1 MLVLLL
7 ASVMVLKATVV
18 LATHTFTLANH
29 CSYGVPVY
37 VDNAYSSVPYNGPQ
51 PGTIGAGQSVDIDIP
66 NGWNSRI
73 CHNADGRKC
82 ADGATEDSMSEF
94 NLDSGGLDYYDISN
108 IEGYTIAQQI
118 QPHNTSPYGGCQ
130 TVKCTSSTCPCDQA
144 YPPGDKSGCGNDRPV
159 KSCPSSGAFTI
170 TYCP

>member
-1 MLVLLL
+1 MLALLL
-7 ASVMVLKATVV
+7 VSVAARVAFV
-18 LATHTFTLANH
+18 LATHTFTLVNH
-29 CSYGVPVY
+29 CSYGVPVW
-37 VDNAYSSVPYNGPQ
+37 VDNAYSKVPYNGAQ
-51 PGTIGAGQSVDIDIP
+51 PGTIGAGSSVNIDIP

-73 CHNADGRKC
+73 CHNADGAKC
-82 ADGATEDSMSEF
+82 VDDVTKDSLAEF

-108 IEGYTIAQQI
+108 IEGYSIAQEI

-130 TVKCTSSTCPCDQA
+130 TVECTSATCPCSQA
-144 YPPGDKSGCGNDRPV
+144 YPPGDESGCGNDEPV